1 MKDNCV
7 QFKKEP
13 FTSSSDASSDDDD
26 DLQQT
31 VYEMSASSELSSSL
45 KSQLPVSEDGST
57 SYSRS
62 KMVLRDHSYQM
73 DCVLNPQQQQN
84 YNAFINSEQ
93 NGIDLS
99 SHEAQEEVSMEE
111 FVGDDIANDYC
122 MVMTTTKH
130 L

>member
-1 MKDNCV
+1 M
-7 QFKKEP
+7 QFKKES

-26 DLQQT
+26 DLQHA
-31 VYEMSASSELSSSL
+31 VYEKSASSELSSSL

-57 SYSRS
+57 SFSRS

-73 DCVLNPQQQQN
+73 DRVLNPQQRQN

-99 SHEAQEEVSMEE
+99 SHEAQEEISMEE

>member
-1 MKDNCV
+1 M
-7 QFKKEP
+7 QFKKES

-26 DLQQT
+26 DLQQA
-31 VYEMSASSELSSSL
+31 VYEMSTSSELSSSL

-62 KMVLRDHSYQM
+62 KMVLRDRSYQM
-73 DCVLNPQQQQN
+73 DRVLNPQQQQN
-84 YNAFINSEQ
+84 YNTFINSEQ